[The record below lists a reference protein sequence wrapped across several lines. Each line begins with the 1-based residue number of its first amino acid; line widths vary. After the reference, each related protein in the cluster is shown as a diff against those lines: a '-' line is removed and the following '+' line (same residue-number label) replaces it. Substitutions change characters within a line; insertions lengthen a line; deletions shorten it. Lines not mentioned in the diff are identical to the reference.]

1 MSLFCSVSV
10 ETIRDLDHSNNKV
23 CRKSPGPSL
32 GLPWR
37 RIASWRVY
45 IRIKGVLLQKIVC
58 QEIVERRSGVASHC
72 RGVDRRRTFDGTVR
86 SFVLEKWNRGLAG
99 DEVSDL
105 CTGVRWDQESSGVY
119 VLCEWVR
126 YPLDHCWCPTFPST
140 CWVLITGCY
149 CGVEFVV
156 LFIARKR
163 LLSTAKKAAFLDTG
177 QLYSLLLKFS
187 YSFIHSY
194 SKKANK
200 GKPAL
205 YSEVQPSLSLSSNCF
220 SAMLKPYW
228 TMDMKMDNFSSLCPF
243 CDNFDPLLV
252 F

>member
-1 MSLFCSVSV
+1 
-10 ETIRDLDHSNNKV
+10 
-23 CRKSPGPSL
+23 
-32 GLPWR
+32 
-37 RIASWRVY
+37 
-45 IRIKGVLLQKIVC
+45 
-58 QEIVERRSGVASHC
+58 
-72 RGVDRRRTFDGTVR
+72 
-86 SFVLEKWNRGLAG
+86 
-99 DEVSDL
+99 
-105 CTGVRWDQESSGVY
+105 
-119 VLCEWVR
+119 
-126 YPLDHCWCPTFPST
+126 
-140 CWVLITGCY
+140 LITGCY